1 MCNLSI
7 YTLIFPTQLLSIY
20 TLIFPTQL
28 LRDRVLSPDCHP
40 QHVGLKNGRKDR
52 RGRRE
57 EMKGGKTEGRERR
70 KEEKGEKKEGRKERG
85 RE

>member
-1 MCNLSI
+1 MCN
-7 YTLIFPTQLLSIY
+7 LSIY

-40 QHVGLKNGRKDR
+40 QHVGLKNGRQDR

-70 KEEKGEKKEGRKERG
+70 KGEKGEKKEGRKERG